1 MAQLDGELSRNINEI
16 RDQILDITSEIEA
29 AIDFPEEE
37 IKDTER
43 TTISEAIDK
52 AIAQLHKLISTYDEG
67 QIFREGVLAVIC
79 GRPNAGK
86 SSLMNLL
93 LKRDRVIVSAIPGT
107 TRDAVEEMISLR
119 GIPIRLVDTA
129 GIIDT
134 KDPLEREGIIR
145 SKRYL
150 ARADIVILL
159 LDSSVYMEEAD
170 RDIIKICEGKKVVAV
185 LNKTDLPRKID
196 IKSVWDILPGSKL
209 IEISVEKRKNIEMLE
224 KEIADVIWSGDFTQG
239 QGAILN
245 NALHKELLDKALSNM
260 LSVKKAFK
268 EDQPEET
275 LSIDL
280 KEAITALGLVIG
292 KSISD
297 DILDRIFE
305 RFCIGK

>member
-1 MAQLDGELSRNINEI
+1 M
-16 RDQILDITSEIEA
+16 
-29 AIDFPEEE
+29 
-37 IKDTER
+37 
-43 TTISEAIDK
+43 
-52 AIAQLHKLISTYDEG
+52 
-67 QIFREGVLAVIC
+67 
-79 GRPNAGK
+79 
-86 SSLMNLL
+86 
-93 LKRDRVIVSAIPGT
+93 
-107 TRDAVEEMISLR
+107 
-119 GIPIRLVDTA
+119 
-129 GIIDT
+129 
-134 KDPLEREGIIR
+134 
-145 SKRYL
+145 
-150 ARADIVILL
+150 
-159 LDSSVYMEEAD
+159 
-170 RDIIKICEGKKVVAV
+170 

-245 NALHKELLDKALSNM
+245 NARHKELLDKALSNM